1 MKKNMNIFN
10 VFVKILISILMVVLI
25 TQGLG
30 YVKASNT
37 IPEGTTSGG
46 DTSSDDTS
54 SGGGTAPGGTTI
66 STPGDIINQGKA
78 FVDSGREQVDST
90 QLEESVFNNLKV
102 VGQVLVAIGASVFLV
117 VGIVMSI
124 KWITATPDKQ
134 AKLKQQLIGFVVSG
148 VVIFGAV
155 GIWNLAKS
163 IMESLPI

>member
-30 YVKASNT
+30 GVKALN
-37 IPEGTTSGG
+37 GATSGG

-66 STPGDIINQGKA
+66 STPGDIINNGKA
-78 FVDSGREQVDST
+78 FVDSGREQVDSN

>member
-30 YVKASNT
+30 GVKALN
-37 IPEGTTSGG
+37 GATSGG

-66 STPGDIINQGKA
+66 NTPGDIINQGKG